1 MPSLLTL
8 PAIWAPQPGE
18 PLCPAHEAAAALLDL
33 VTDAR
38 ADAQP
43 ILAQLGAA
51 ADATPEAIALALRV
65 QGLLTDALVASED
78 LAAEVVGTLR
88 A

>member
-18 PLCPAHEAAAALLDL
+18 PPCPAHEAAAALLDL

-51 ADATPEAIALALRV
+51 ADASPEAIALGVRL
-65 QGLLTDALVASED
+65 QELLAE
-78 LAAEVVGTLR
+78 AAEVVGMLN